1 MKCKKKEQK
10 NELPVPGKLSLE
22 KERLLYTSYF
32 RCEWSMWLISVSFL
46 VPCML
51 SLGAGAAPGVSI
63 DLVADFQYLRTA
75 YAIDTNLKFSDN
87 LFAAL
92 SRFP

>member
-1 MKCKKKEQK
+1 MNEMQKKEQK
-10 NELPVPGKLSLE
+10 NELPGKLSLE

-92 SRFP
+92 SRFL

>member
-1 MKCKKKEQK
+1 MNYQVNYLWKKKDCFTHPI
-10 NELPVPGKLSLE
+10 LD
-22 KERLLYTSYF
+22 
-32 RCEWSMWLISVSFL
+32 VSEACDWFLFL

-92 SRFP
+92 SRFL

>member
-1 MKCKKKEQK
+1 MK
-10 NELPVPGKLSLE
+10 NIVYHGWSIVSLYVTVWF
-22 KERLLYTSYF
+22 LYFSPLHAFIGSGTT
-32 RCEWSMWLISVSFL
+32 
-46 VPCML
+46 
-51 SLGAGAAPGVSI
+51 PGVSL

-92 SRFP
+92 SRSS